1 MYWENRLQ
9 PRRFAPGQRVL
20 PLVSFAH
27 FPDEIGHPP
36 RVWLERVF
44 NVAQWTDMPRGGH
57 FAAMEEPELL
67 AADIRSLVRRFPAVS
82 SLKNRP

>member
-67 AADIRSLVRRFPAVS
+67 AADIRSLV
-82 SLKNRP
+82 KNRP